1 MDKITI
7 QIKVQKMNVNL
18 MCKLGEYERKDM
30 CLTPG
35 GLVDMRNHSQ
45 KKVSH
50 KKSAEAVV
58 VGKTEGLNNLYCFP
72 L

>member
-1 MDKITI
+1 MDKVTI

-35 GLVDMRNHSQ
+35 GLVDMRNHSRKRLTTRSQ
-45 KKVSH
+45 PK
-50 KKSAEAVV
+50 
-58 VGKTEGLNNLYCFP
+58 P
-72 L
+72 